1 MISILG
7 QSGHGVIA
15 AGGEGVARDETI
27 KARKSRLLYVLLLNL
42 MGSPMALHATDRAT
56 PPSFSNSP
64 RAVLSH
70 RSYTQTRN
78 FVLCY
83 NVSIIL
89 AVQTK
94 QKCIAITDW
103 NTNHSNEIFSSARTI
118 NSGCTVPYQLRPDIA
133 LLRYSIRR
141 NQKQKAANSHCSHLK
156 LIFGYLITAN

>member
-78 FVLCY
+78 LVLYY

-89 AVQTK
+89 AVQTRH
-94 QKCIAITDW
+94 KCSAITEYELQRRDFLLCE
-103 NTNHSNEIFSSARTI
+103 NNQFLVDSTLPAPTGHCTFKAFNAEKSETKSS
-118 NSGCTVPYQLRPDIA
+118 QLT
-133 LLRYSIRR
+133 L
-141 NQKQKAANSHCSHLK
+141 
-156 LIFGYLITAN
+156 